1 MADEQQQQEITP
13 DMAVFNWGRQTMT
26 LAKMVRDGRDGVEET
41 REAAEASMQLAHDN
55 AQTMWRTALEAA
67 GQNPTLGQVM
77 ESYVP
82 AVMAK
87 ANEHLNAN
95 G

>member
-1 MADEQQQQEITP
+1 MADEQKQQEVTP

-26 LAKMVRDGRDGVEET
+26 LAKMVRNGRDGVEESREVT
-41 REAAEASMQLAHDN
+41 EAAMKLAHEN
-55 AQTMWRTALEAA
+55 AQALWRAALDAA
-67 GQNPTLGQVM
+67 GEQPKLGQVM

-82 AVMAK
+82 AVLQRAD
-87 ANEHLNAN
+87 EQLNAN